1 MSCFENEGVCS
12 PCNWFHENMTVFV
25 AGACKKLRAWRKA
38 QMEGG
43 VSLFLKGKWL
53 YLSTYE
59 RQLLVAEK
67 SCCLLLYCAL
77 SPQQIV
83 FLLLG

>member
-53 YLSTYE
+53 YLSTYKMKDSYWLE
-59 RQLLVAEK
+59 RRAVACSCTVHYLL
-67 SCCLLLYCAL
+67 SRLY
-77 SPQQIV
+77 
-83 FLLLG
+83 FYF